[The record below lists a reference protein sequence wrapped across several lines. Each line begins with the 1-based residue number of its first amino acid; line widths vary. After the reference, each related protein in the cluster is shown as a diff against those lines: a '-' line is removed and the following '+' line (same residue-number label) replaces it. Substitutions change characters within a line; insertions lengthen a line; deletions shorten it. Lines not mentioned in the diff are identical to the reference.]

1 MYETAIGT
9 LSVMPSTHAEIQ
21 RFSAQIINQVKSGD
35 ENPLKLLVL
44 LRALEATAETIRKGI
59 ETEIMT
65 EVDKYSEKS
74 FEAFGARLDKSETGV
89 VYDYAGTGDREWFKF
104 KTAEET
110 ASDNR
115 KIREAVLRNIREPFT
130 VLDES
135 TGEVYEIRPPLKKS
149 KSGVKVFIK

>member
-1 MYETAIGT
+1 META
-9 LSVMPSTHAEIQ
+9 LSYLTVLPSTADEVK
-21 RFSAQIINQVKSGD
+21 RFSTQIINQVNSGE

-59 ETEIMT
+59 QTNIMS

-74 FEAFGARLDKSETGV
+74 FEAYGARLEKSEVGV
-89 VYDYAGTGDREWFKF
+89 EYDYAATGDRDWFKF
-104 KTAEET
+104 KTAEDT
-110 ASDNR
+110 ASENR

-130 VLDES
+130 VLDEE

-149 KSGVKVFIK
+149 KSGVKVFLK